1 MKIHAN
7 NFKVKC
13 PDVCS
18 LASDE
23 RDGGKE
29 REREAQRERFRGGE
43 KGCGGERDR
52 EGKCS
57 KMLAVFECGP
67 RVYSYYTI
75 FFSLFCRTDFLKI
88 N

>member
-1 MKIHAN
+1 MKRTYGGLSGDDSGNWDLGAQITLCISVKFLGCYDRVGECLCFLKIHAN

-29 REREAQRERFRGGE
+29 REREA
-43 KGCGGERDR
+43 
-52 EGKCS
+52 
-57 KMLAVFECGP
+57 
-67 RVYSYYTI
+67 
-75 FFSLFCRTDFLKI
+75 
-88 N
+88 